1 LKGVGWMVRVVG
13 FVSGG
18 FLLGDLGGSG
28 PCAIVRLVARVDSVP
43 WDYRRMIMQMKG
55 DTNRVEDCKGLLR
68 EEKER
73 VKMRIKLLSNQS
85 YRSM

>member
-1 LKGVGWMVRVVG
+1 M
-13 FVSGG
+13 
-18 FLLGDLGGSG
+18 
-28 PCAIVRLVARVDSVP
+28 IV
-43 WDYRRMIMQMKG
+43 QMKG

-85 YRSM
+85 YRSMQAMNTE